1 MGILD
6 GIEMAPS
13 QIPQKITSLCGEN
26 PELSIFE
33 SWKGI
38 YITPKDIKENF

>member
-13 QIPQKITSLCGEN
+13 QIPEKITSLCGEN

-33 SWKGI
+33 SGKGI
-38 YITPKDIKENF
+38 T